1 MIYLKDMAEV
11 KVFHMDSVLGFNR
24 DIELKDQNGET
35 IKTGARTTYP
45 TVDFKPLQYRVFDRS
60 FFTHYNQVLLD
71 KIRACRRFS

>member
-1 MIYLKDMAEV
+1 MSDV

-35 IKTGARTTYP
+35 IKSGVRTIYP
-45 TVDFKPLQYRVFDRS
+45 TAKLGKLIYKIPDRS

-71 KIRACRRFS
+71 QIRACRQMLD